1 MKTPV
6 SVHKAHLDSLYG
18 SNSFYVA
25 LFDGS
30 MSTYGVT
37 VNLTNPTRFLSNT
50 HNLVV
55 GNRIKLSVTAGGSL
69 PTGFNN
75 TTEYYV
81 VTSVP
86 NSYFELS
93 ATKGG
98 TAIAATSTGTGSI
111 SATEQDLDIDK
122 DTEMNIWT
130 RHEVDYRGSARQSVV
145 FGAAKTGVQST
156 INMAYTDPIPVVFQ
170 PTTASIVYRYVGVIR
185 NGNATRLDNSGTLD
199 LIEDYVSAVTIAQ
212 NTPKGIAFVLRK
224 YSI

>member
-6 SVHKAHLDSLYG
+6 SVHKAHLDSLYT
-18 SNSFYVA
+18 NTSFYVA

-37 VNLTNPTRFLSNT
+37 VSLSNPTRFLSNS
-50 HNLVV
+50 HNLVA
-55 GNRIKLSVTAGGSL
+55 GNRIKLSVNSGGSL

-81 VTSVP
+81 V
-86 NSYFELS
+86 NSAENSFFELS

-98 TAIAATSTGTGSI
+98 SPIAATTTGTGSI
-111 SATEQDLDIDK
+111 SAVEQDLDIDK
-122 DTEMNIWT
+122 DTDMDIWI
-130 RHEVDYRGSARQSVV
+130 RHEVDYWGSSRQLLT
-145 FGAAKTGVQST
+145 FAAAKTGIQSN
-156 INMAYTDPIPVVFQ
+156 INMAYTDPTPVVFQ
-170 PTTASIVYRYVGVIR
+170 PTTASIIYRYAAIIR
-185 NGNATRLDNSGTLD
+185 NGNSNRLDNSGQLD